1 MAVPKGKVSRQRRD
15 KRRSSHWKLEAPNVV
30 KCPNCGAFK
39 MPHRVCKACGM
50 YNGRQVIE
58 VEGK

>member
-15 KRRSSHWKLEAPNVV
+15 KRRSSHWKLTAPALA

-39 MPHRVCKACGM
+39 MPHRACPECGM
-50 YNGRQVIE
+50 YKGRQVITIDE
-58 VEGK
+58 K